1 VYSDLPRVD
10 PTRSLNGSH
19 GVSKSEQAVLRRQ
32 YREFRAAE
40 RAAERARAADQQGAP
55 SAGRRKITRPV
66 SAIWGL
72 VGTRR

>member
-1 VYSDLPRVD
+1 VYNNLPRVD
-10 PTRSLNGSH
+10 PTRSLDGSH

-40 RAAERARAADQQGAP
+40 RAAERAQAADQHLAP
-55 SAGRRKITRPV
+55 SSGRRRITRPV